1 MIKNMKMKT
10 ALIIV
15 ISFFSILCLSFLYV
29 TTQSGMTRL
38 MKTSAKEKMKTSL
51 NSQAALVDEYVAHQE
66 DLLKKYSISPEVVD
80 YLKDLNNVSKKEKAQ
95 AFTEKYYAGLDNWE
109 GLYVAEW
116 NTHIIAHSN
125 KKVIGMYT
133 RKGDSLKQLQNAMTK
148 ENGLYD
154 AGIIISPASGKL
166 ILSMY
171 CPVFD
176 SDGTTILGYV
186 GGGPFMKKLENML
199 DKTKAKNECAKYSMI
214 NVTSKMYIFDKNK
227 SLITKE
233 VKDKG
238 IADIITHISQNKN
251 KSADVLTYKDSKNI
265 NYVLSYKYNAE
276 HDWAVVAKAN
286 EKELYADVYKTMN
299 ELAVICVISFLLIA
313 FLSWFFIHGYTKPL
327 DYVTKDLL
335 ALKNLKISKDP
346 RLQKYINT
354 NSEVGQIATALD
366 SLNDSFEYIVTKL
379 EKCSDSLN
387 SSAENMTDSSEVLMQ
402 CVGENATTT
411 EQFAKHTDTINQTVE
426 QVDEGIGEISAV
438 VSDVESKIRI
448 GNEKSSELMK
458 KVLDMRDIASSSLDN
473 ANTKIEEN
481 HQAIQEAIVNLQ
493 SLTQIDEMAK
503 QILSITSQTNLLSL
517 NASIEAARAGEAG
530 RGFSIVADEIGNLA
544 NISRD
549 TATAIQEICED
560 TKQNIT
566 MVEGCFDNII
576 AFMENDIKTQFQD
589 FVTATNEYNDSIAQ
603 IQEIIHEMSEC
614 SDAFVKAVTD
624 IQSQIDQVQKNPE
637 EFKNSTEH
645 VLEKVEQTRKM
656 TQNLAQIVQDNEENA
671 ISIREIINRFSK

>member
-1 MIKNMKMKT
+1 
-10 ALIIV
+10 
-15 ISFFSILCLSFLYV
+15 
-29 TTQSGMTRL
+29 
-38 MKTSAKEKMKTSL
+38 
-51 NSQAALVDEYVAHQE
+51 
-66 DLLKKYSISPEVVD
+66 
-80 YLKDLNNVSKKEKAQ
+80 
-95 AFTEKYYAGLDNWE
+95 
-109 GLYVAEW
+109 
-116 NTHIIAHSN
+116 
-125 KKVIGMYT
+125 
-133 RKGDSLKQLQNAMTK
+133 
-148 ENGLYD
+148 
-154 AGIIISPASGKL
+154 
-166 ILSMY
+166 
-171 CPVFD
+171 
-176 SDGTTILGYV
+176 
-186 GGGPFMKKLENML
+186 
-199 DKTKAKNECAKYSMI
+199 
-214 NVTSKMYIFDKNK
+214 
-227 SLITKE
+227 
-233 VKDKG
+233 
-238 IADIITHISQNKN
+238 
-251 KSADVLTYKDSKNI
+251 
-265 NYVLSYKYNAE
+265 
-276 HDWAVVAKAN
+276 
-286 EKELYADVYKTMN
+286 
-299 ELAVICVISFLLIA
+299 
-313 FLSWFFIHGYTKPL
+313 
-327 DYVTKDLL
+327 
-335 ALKNLKISKDP
+335 
-346 RLQKYINT
+346 
-354 NSEVGQIATALD
+354 
-366 SLNDSFEYIVTKL
+366 
-379 EKCSDSLN
+379 
-387 SSAENMTDSSEVLMQ
+387 MQ
-402 CVGENATTT
+402 CVVENATTT

>member
-1 MIKNMKMKT
+1 MYDKKYEDENST
-10 ALIIV
+10 YNCDF
-15 ISFFSILCLSFLYV
+15 FFSILCLSFLYV

-176 SDGTTILGYV
+176 ADGTTILGYV
-186 GGGPFMKKLENML
+186 GGGPFMEKLEGML
-199 DKTKAKNECAKYSMI
+199 DKTKSKNECVQYSMI
-214 NVTSKMYIFDKNK
+214 NVASKMYIFDKNK

-238 IADIITHISQNKN
+238 IADVILHIGQNKE
-251 KSADVLTYKDSKNI
+251 KTSDFFIYKIKKKA
-265 NYVLSYKYNAE
+265 YVLSYNYNEE
-276 HDWAVVAKAN
+276 HDWAVVARAN
-286 EKELYADVYKTMN
+286 EKELYADVYKTMH
-299 ELAVICVISFLLIA
+299 ELAMICVISFLLIA
-313 FLSWFFIHGYTKPL
+313 FLSWVFIHGYTKPL

-335 ALKNLKISKDP
+335 ALKSLRISKDP
-346 RLQKYINT
+346 RLQKYLNA

-387 SSAENMTDSSEVLMQ
+387 SSAENMSDSSEILMQ
-402 CVGENATTT
+402 CVGENAATT

-426 QVDEGIGEISAV
+426 QVDAGISEISAV
-438 VSDVESKIRI
+438 VSDVEGKIRI

-458 KVLDMRDIASSSLDN
+458 KVLDMRDIASTSLEN
-473 ANTKIEEN
+473 ANIKIEEN
-481 HQAIQEAIVNLQ
+481 HQSIQKAIVNLQ
-493 SLTQIDEMAK
+493 SLTQIDEMAE
-503 QILSITSQTNLLSL
+503 QILSITNQTNLLSL

-560 TKQNIT
+560 TKHNIT
-566 MVEGCFDNII
+566 MVESCFDNII
-576 AFMENDIKTQFQD
+576 AFMENDIKSQFKD
-589 FVTATNEYNDSIAQ
+589 FVVATNEYNDSITQ
-603 IQEIIHEMSEC
+603 IQKIIREMSEC

-637 EFKNSTEH
+637 EFRNSTEH